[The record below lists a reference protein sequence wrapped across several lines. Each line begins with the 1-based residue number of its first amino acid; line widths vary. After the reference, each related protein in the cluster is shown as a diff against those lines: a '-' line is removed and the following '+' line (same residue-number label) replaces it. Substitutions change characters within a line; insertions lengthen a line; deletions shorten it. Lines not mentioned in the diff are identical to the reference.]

1 MEWLLPCKLESD
13 EAQIGGHQ
21 KARPQTSESES
32 KRYALH
38 STEQGAAPWAR
49 VDAATSP
56 FWRSSQCSRS

>member
-1 MEWLLPCKLESD
+1 MEWLLPYKLESD

-21 KARPQTSESES
+21 KACPQTGESEP
-32 KRYALH
+32 KGYALH

-56 FWRSSQCSRS
+56 FWRSSQCSGS